1 MKILLFILP
10 ILFLSCAQNETKQK
24 ELELKERELALKE
37 KEFEKKQ
44 GDTAISKEPITKDTA
59 KVISKN
65 SSDVKT
71 VILTSP
77 TYSFGDVAHLTFKD
91 NATHKEDEY
100 EWEGNIPAINE
111 IMKKCEDHEGCPA
124 LKGQAYNVTLKFK
137 LMDIF
142 DYDIESGEMK
152 PTGKKEKRWII
163 IAVTKVS
170 N

>member
-1 MKILLFILP
+1 MRYIIILIFISL
-10 ILFLSCAQNETKQK
+10 LSCNQNDTKQK

-37 KEFEKKQ
+37 KEFEQKQ
-44 GDTAISKEPITKDTA
+44 ADTVVSKETIKKDTA
-59 KVISKN
+59 QVISKS
-65 SSDVKT
+65 SSDIKT

-111 IMKKCEDHEGCPA
+111 IMKKCEDHDGCPA

-142 DYDIESGEMK
+142 DFDGASGEMK
-152 PTGKKEKRWII
+152 PTGKKEKRWVI
-163 IAVTKVS
+163 IAATKVS
-170 N
+170 K